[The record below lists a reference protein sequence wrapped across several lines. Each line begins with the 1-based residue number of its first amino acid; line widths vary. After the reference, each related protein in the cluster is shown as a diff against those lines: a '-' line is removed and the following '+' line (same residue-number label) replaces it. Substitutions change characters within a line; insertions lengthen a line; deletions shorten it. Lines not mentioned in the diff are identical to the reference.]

1 MQVPNFINNAALF
14 ASSYLVGFLMMW
26 RLALVAFPTF
36 LLLVIPGIIYGRM
49 FMDLA
54 RKIRDEYEKAGAIA
68 EQAVSSIRTVYSF
81 VAERR
86 TMSMF
91 SNALEDSV
99 KLGLR
104 QGLAKGIAV
113 GSNSVTFAI
122 WAFMAWYGSRIVMY
136 HGGKGGTVFAVG
148 TAMEACNDLLLS
160 VSLLCH

>member
-1 MQVPNFINNAALF
+1 
-14 ASSYLVGFLMMW
+14 MM
-26 RLALVAFPTF
+26 RSLALVAFPTF
-36 LLLVIPGIIYGRM
+36 LLLVIPGIMYGRM
-49 FMDLA
+49 FMDGA

-148 TAMEACNDLLLS
+148 TAIVNGGL
-160 VSLLCH
+160 